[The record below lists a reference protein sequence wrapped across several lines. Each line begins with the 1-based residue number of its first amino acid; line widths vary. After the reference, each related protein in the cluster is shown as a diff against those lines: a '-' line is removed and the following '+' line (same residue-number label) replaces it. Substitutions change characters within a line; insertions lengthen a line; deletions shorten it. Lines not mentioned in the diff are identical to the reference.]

1 MKETII
7 RCVTAVLCVIC
18 LCVTTTV
25 GIGKVSDAK
34 ISAAEKAGTAASDNS
49 AIPSGSDDN
58 AAPADDATAADDTAP
73 ADDSAAT
80 DATDASA
87 ETPAD
92 AATDNSGSQTNTNA
106 SAGTTTAGASN
117 AAKVPATPAEITA
130 YYNTAI
136 NKVIGA
142 KAGYTKTRKTELKSL
157 DGGALLKMQIVIDMV
172 NQFLGVGTT
181 NFTNTK
187 GKAEYLSKASLSASD
202 VKSAT
207 CQNSNGVYTIT
218 LTLKDGASSASAS
231 GTSDTS
237 PIAKSGLYCGKG
249 DKIAYDYKS
258 SENIYSALNNT
269 DGASVESVKGT
280 TYNTKIVAKID
291 SKTGNL
297 TSLNASF
304 DWKAD
309 LTKVKYTVVTIS
321 EGHGVASTSVAISG
335 IKW

>member
-7 RCVTAVLCVIC
+7 RCVTAVLCVVC
-18 LCVTTTV
+18 LCISTTV

-34 ISAAEKAGTAASDNS
+34 VSAAEKAGSVISDNTATPSDDNTTPADDGTSTDTNVTGDDTVTDPTDASGETPTDAAGDNS
-49 AIPSGSDDN
+49 ATQANGAN
-58 AAPADDATAADDTAP
+58 TAT
-73 ADDSAAT
+73 
-80 DATDASA
+80 
-87 ETPAD
+87 TPA
-92 AATDNSGSQTNTNA
+92 AN
-106 SAGTTTAGASN
+106 TTTG
-117 AAKVPATPAEITA
+117 AKVPSSPAEITA
-130 YYNTAI
+130 YYNTAV
-136 NKVIGA
+136 NKVISA
-142 KAGYTKTRKTELKSL
+142 KAGYTKTRKTDLSSL
-157 DGGALLKMQIVIDMV
+157 DGGALLKMQIVVDMV

-181 NFTNTK
+181 SFTNAK

-207 CQNSNGVYTIT
+207 CANSNGVYSIT

-237 PIAKSGLYCGKG
+237 PITKSGLYCGKG

-258 SENIYSALNNT
+258 SENIYAALNNT

-291 SKTGNL
+291 AKTGNL
-297 TSLNASF
+297 ISLNASF
-304 DWKAD
+304 NWKAD
-309 LTKVKYTVVTIS
+309 LTKVKYTVVTIN